1 MKTQKILSKNKNLK
15 METKK
20 ILDILETKYQIKLS
34 ATDLPWIYI
43 DSKAN
48 NSDSDL
54 FICLEGNWLTRAD
67 VYIWDI
73 KNKVE
78 TLYFWYRQVK
88 RFDSNKMW
96 ELKISYKDLV
106 NKIWEKNICL
116 YNSKS
121 DVWEKIDLEIFLEDE
136 NKNQIAIWNWKN
148 WPNYNLWVNKD
159 EMDYKIS
166 LENIN
171 YFSIFYSSQTALDLF
186 LEQYEIEDSN
196 IY

>member
-1 MKTQKILSKNKNLK
+1 

-20 ILDILETKYQIKLS
+20 ILEILETKFQRKLS
-34 ATDLPWIYI
+34 ATVLPWVYI

-48 NSDSDL
+48 NSDNVL
-54 FICLEGNWLTRAD
+54 FICLNIESNWLTRAD

-78 TLYFWYRQVK
+78 TLYFWYKASKK
-88 RFDSNKMW
+88 RLWHKIA

-106 NKIWEKNICL
+106 NKIWEKNINF

-121 DVWEKIDLEIFLEDE
+121 DLWDKMDLELFLEDE
-136 NKNQIAIWNWKN
+136 NQNQIAIWNWKN
-148 WPNYNLWVNKD
+148 WPNYLWISKD
-159 EMDYKIS
+159 LENYKET

-171 YFSIFYSSQTALDLF
+171 YFSIFYSSQEALNLF
-186 LEQYEIEDSN
+186 YKQYEIDSSLIQERWENN